1 MSYNSL
7 YELPHKPAW
16 ISLEDSAEAHSK
28 PGPDMSQHYISVGL
42 ARTHTIQC
50 VYMSAGWQV
59 ISDRLSS
66 QTHRDDKGQGYPLR
80 KFWLN
85 LKL

>member
-1 MSYNSL
+1 
-7 YELPHKPAW
+7 
-16 ISLEDSAEAHSK
+16 
-28 PGPDMSQHYISVGL
+28 MSQHYISVGL

-80 KFWLN
+80 KF
-85 LKL
+85 